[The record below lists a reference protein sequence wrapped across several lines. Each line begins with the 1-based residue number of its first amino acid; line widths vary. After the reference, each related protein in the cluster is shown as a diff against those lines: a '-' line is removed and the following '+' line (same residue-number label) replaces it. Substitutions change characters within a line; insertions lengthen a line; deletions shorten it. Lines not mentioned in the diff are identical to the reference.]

1 MRRIRGSEV
10 VVEMGSMMT
19 ERLGGRGEGWEGG
32 GVTRVGWDDGVVRV
46 LVMGQ
51 RMGRGAVVRHGGHRG
66 GGGVDNRG
74 RRLVSGLQRFVSG
87 FWR

>member
-1 MRRIRGSEV
+1 MRRIGGSEV

-32 GVTRVGWDDGVVRV
+32 GVTRVGGDDGVVRV

-51 RMGRGAVVRHGGHRG
+51 RVRRWAVVRHGGHRG
-66 GGGVDNRG
+66 DNRG